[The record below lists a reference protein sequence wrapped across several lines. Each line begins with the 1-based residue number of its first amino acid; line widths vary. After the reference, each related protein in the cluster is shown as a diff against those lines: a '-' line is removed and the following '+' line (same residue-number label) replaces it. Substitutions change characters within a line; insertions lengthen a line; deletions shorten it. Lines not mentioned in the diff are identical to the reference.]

1 MQGDAVFRLVLIF
14 GMVSVIPVGVSHRL
28 KAHTAGDNLNRREE
42 GLFIL
47 LTLRPLG
54 MAGMIGLLLFAIDP
68 RWMAWSAVPLPDSVR
83 WVGAGVG
90 VIAGALFIAT
100 LRALGPNLT
109 DTVVTRA
116 HHTLVTTGPYRWVRH
131 PFYLASALAVV
142 ANALTAANSF
152 IGVTSAAAVVLLMIR
167 ATTEEHHLE
176 KRFGPEYTRYVRRTG
191 RFLPRLRTPASSSQ

>member
-1 MQGDAVFRLVLIF
+1 MQGDALFRLVLILGLVF
-14 GMVSVIPVGVSHRL
+14 VMPVGVFHRL
-28 KAHTAGDNLNRREE
+28 KAHVAGDKLNRREE

-54 MAGMIGLLLFAIDP
+54 MAGMIGLLLFVIDP
-68 RWMAWSAVPLPDSVR
+68 RWMAWSAVPFPDSVR
-83 WVGAGVG
+83 WAGAGIG

-100 LRALGPNLT
+100 FRALGPNLT

-142 ANALTAANSF
+142 ANALTAANAF
-152 IGVTSAAAVVLLMIR
+152 IGVTGAAAVVLLMIR
-167 ATTEEHHLE
+167 STTEEHHLE
-176 KRFGPEYTRYVRRTG
+176 KRFGPVYTRYARRTG
-191 RFLPRLRTPASSSQ
+191 RFLPRLRTPASSSP